1 MIPQDQG
8 GGEGAILM
16 RISKFLYP
24 PSIAR
29 CQHVKVNGVQCGSPA
44 LKNRKLCH
52 FHQRWQQGRI
62 QLNAN
67 QARRSRYSLDL
78 PILEDANS
86 IQVALMQ
93 GMRLL
98 LTNQVDHRT
107 AALLFYALQTAS
119 SNLSRTTFEPRPQQ
133 VVIDPSS
140 IADTSLGDDAWYKE
154 EFISD
159 EDEQEEAET
168 NDEPIEDAPET
179 IDIHAMADS
188 AGDRIQRHGDLV
200 LRGGTLDFYF
210 RTGHT
215 FREVCPDEARGNDG
229 HAHLIAAGSQLR
241 LKQAPLLDERC
252 SYSFEQKPTTQCYFE
267 NADRRIEPP
276 QVHYLGEVGEND
288 ENEGTRRAPSRRD
301 HTEGSQ
307 CARNIIRPKPQVAA
321 DGGCQSPKQQ
331 ANVVL
336 VETRAEVEPR
346 QSLLSLCFK
355 YSQVISATQESQ
367 SVKKIERHTN
377 PHQGVYQ
384 PPECGQQCKAPIDW
398 LENHIKRRENY
409 YNAGGVN

>member
-1 MIPQDQG
+1 MIPKDQG

-24 PSIAR
+24 PNIAR

-44 LKNRKLCH
+44 LKSRKLCH

-154 EFISD
+154 EFTQD
-159 EDEQEEAET
+159 EDDQDETNSPTTVNIQANACEEADSPAT
-168 NDEPIEDAPET
+168 INIQACARVEPGLRPGPVGKNSSQPSRVRTRPVGFPSTRNPET
-179 IDIHAMADS
+179 PYKMMS
-188 AGDRIQRHGDLV
+188 
-200 LRGGTLDFYF
+200 Y
-210 RTGHT
+210 
-215 FREVCPDEARGNDG
+215 EDEACGAN
-229 HAHLIAAGSQLR
+229 HWSV
-241 LKQAPLLDERC
+241 
-252 SYSFEQKPTTQCYFE
+252 S
-267 NADRRIEPP
+267 DR
-276 QVHYLGEVGEND
+276 
-288 ENEGTRRAPSRRD
+288 
-301 HTEGSQ
+301 
-307 CARNIIRPKPQVAA
+307 
-321 DGGCQSPKQQ
+321 
-331 ANVVL
+331 
-336 VETRAEVEPR
+336 
-346 QSLLSLCFK
+346 
-355 YSQVISATQESQ
+355 
-367 SVKKIERHTN
+367 
-377 PHQGVYQ
+377 
-384 PPECGQQCKAPIDW
+384 
-398 LENHIKRRENY
+398 
-409 YNAGGVN
+409 

>member
-8 GGEGAILM
+8 EGEGAIIM

-93 GMRLL
+93 GMLLL

-140 IADTSLGDDAWYKE
+140 ISDTSLGDDAWYKE
-154 EFISD
+154 EFTND
-159 EDEQEEAET
+159 EDEDDQEEA
-168 NDEPIEDAPET
+168 PA
-179 IDIHAMADS
+179 DIHATINIQAMAESGS
-188 AGDRIQRHGDLV
+188 AHVGTGCVGTGLRPVLSGKNQHSQPDWPKAFDLP
-200 LRGGTLDFYF
+200 
-210 RTGHT
+210 HT
-215 FREVCPDEARGNDG
+215 ASARVPHPSPPYNVRF
-229 HAHLIAAGSQLR
+229 LIPAEGPAFCNSGPTHRSHHVHSYQTR
-241 LKQAPLLDERC
+241 PPVRKPL
-252 SYSFEQKPTTQCYFE
+252 P
-267 NADRRIEPP
+267 N
-276 QVHYLGEVGEND
+276 
-288 ENEGTRRAPSRRD
+288 
-301 HTEGSQ
+301 
-307 CARNIIRPKPQVAA
+307 
-321 DGGCQSPKQQ
+321 
-331 ANVVL
+331 
-336 VETRAEVEPR
+336 
-346 QSLLSLCFK
+346 
-355 YSQVISATQESQ
+355 
-367 SVKKIERHTN
+367 
-377 PHQGVYQ
+377 
-384 PPECGQQCKAPIDW
+384 
-398 LENHIKRRENY
+398 
-409 YNAGGVN
+409 

>member
-1 MIPQDQG
+1 
-8 GGEGAILM
+8 M

-29 CQHVKVNGVQCGSPA
+29 CQHIKVNGVQCGSPS

-52 FHQRWQQGRI
+52 FHQHWQQGRI

-154 EFISD
+154 EFT
-159 EDEQEEAET
+159 EEPRASARGRVE
-168 NDEPIEDAPET
+168 ET
-179 IDIHAMADS
+179 I
-188 AGDRIQRHGDLV
+188 
-200 LRGGTLDFYF
+200 
-210 RTGHT
+210 
-215 FREVCPDEARGNDG
+215 EVPEGRPSS
-229 HAHLIAAGSQLR
+229 HAHTSGA
-241 LKQAPLLDERC
+241 
-252 SYSFEQKPTTQCYFE
+252 
-267 NADRRIEPP
+267 
-276 QVHYLGEVGEND
+276 
-288 ENEGTRRAPSRRD
+288 
-301 HTEGSQ
+301 
-307 CARNIIRPKPQVAA
+307 VAA
-321 DGGCQSPKQQ
+321 RYFAPAIPRFSLDS
-331 ANVVL
+331 
-336 VETRAEVEPR
+336 EPR
-346 QSLLSLCFK
+346 TC
-355 YSQVISATQESQ
+355 I
-367 SVKKIERHTN
+367 
-377 PHQGVYQ
+377 
-384 PPECGQQCKAPIDW
+384 
-398 LENHIKRRENY
+398 
-409 YNAGGVN
+409 

>member
-1 MIPQDQG
+1 
-8 GGEGAILM
+8 M

-29 CQHVKVNGVQCGSPA
+29 CQHVKVNGVQCGSPS

-133 VVIDPSS
+133 VVIDPSA

-154 EFISD
+154 EFTND
-159 EDEQEEAET
+159 EDEQEEA
-168 NDEPIEDAPET
+168 PA
-179 IDIHAMADS
+179 DIHATINIQAMAALGS
-188 AGDRIQRHGDLV
+188 GGDL
-200 LRGGTLDFYF
+200 R
-210 RTGHT
+210 
-215 FREVCPDEARGNDG
+215 
-229 HAHLIAAGSQLR
+229 
-241 LKQAPLLDERC
+241 
-252 SYSFEQKPTTQCYFE
+252 
-267 NADRRIEPP
+267 
-276 QVHYLGEVGEND
+276 
-288 ENEGTRRAPSRRD
+288 RRAVNGFVSGD
-301 HTEGSQ
+301 SSQ
-307 CARNIIRPKPQVAA
+307 GDSYR
-321 DGGCQSPKQQ
+321 G
-331 ANVVL
+331 
-336 VETRAEVEPR
+336 E
-346 QSLLSLCFK
+346 
-355 YSQVISATQESQ
+355 
-367 SVKKIERHTN
+367 
-377 PHQGVYQ
+377 PHQGDLYQ
-384 PPECGQQCKAPIDW
+384 GTSSDVPQCRIANAP
-398 LENHIKRRENY
+398 LGAAFRARVEPGLRPGPVGASERLQPS
-409 YNAGGVN
+409 

>member
-1 MIPQDQG
+1 
-8 GGEGAILM
+8 M

-154 EFISD
+154 EFIND

-168 NDEPIEDAPET
+168 NDEPAEDAPAT
-179 IDIHAMADS
+179 INIHAMADS
-188 AGDRIQRHGDLV
+188 EGDHIQRHGDLV
-200 LRGGTLDFYF
+200 SRGGTLDFYF
-210 RTGHT
+210 RIAHT
-215 FREVCPDEARGNDG
+215 FREVSPDEARRNDG
-229 HAHLIAAGSQLR
+229 HAQLIAAGSTLR
-241 LKQAPLLDERC
+241 L
-252 SYSFEQKPTTQCYFE
+252 T
-267 NADRRIEPP
+267 
-276 QVHYLGEVGEND
+276 G
-288 ENEGTRRAPSRRD
+288 
-301 HTEGSQ
+301 
-307 CARNIIRPKPQVAA
+307 
-321 DGGCQSPKQQ
+321 
-331 ANVVL
+331 
-336 VETRAEVEPR
+336 
-346 QSLLSLCFK
+346 
-355 YSQVISATQESQ
+355 
-367 SVKKIERHTN
+367 
-377 PHQGVYQ
+377 
-384 PPECGQQCKAPIDW
+384 
-398 LENHIKRRENY
+398 
-409 YNAGGVN
+409 

>member
-8 GGEGAILM
+8 GGEGAIFM

-44 LKNRKLCH
+44 LKSRKLCH

-67 QARRSRYSLDL
+67 RSRRSRYSLDL

-154 EFISD
+154 EFTQED
-159 EDEQEEAET
+159 DEQEA
-168 NDEPIEDAPET
+168 APA
-179 IDIHAMADS
+179 DIHATINIQAMAESGSASVGTGLRPVLTGQRPVPQSEGHSQVKTRTESDS
-188 AGDRIQRHGDLV
+188 MGKI
-200 LRGGTLDFYF
+200 
-210 RTGHT
+210 
-215 FREVCPDEARGNDG
+215 EVP
-229 HAHLIAAGSQLR
+229 
-241 LKQAPLLDERC
+241 
-252 SYSFEQKPTTQCYFE
+252 
-267 NADRRIEPP
+267 
-276 QVHYLGEVGEND
+276 
-288 ENEGTRRAPSRRD
+288 
-301 HTEGSQ
+301 
-307 CARNIIRPKPQVAA
+307 
-321 DGGCQSPKQQ
+321 
-331 ANVVL
+331 ANVYWGAQ
-336 VETRAEVEPR
+336 TQR
-346 QSLLSLCFK
+346 SLLHFDIGRD
-355 YSQVISATQESQ
+355 VM
-367 SVKKIERHTN
+367 
-377 PHQGVYQ
+377 
-384 PPECGQQCKAPIDW
+384 PPELIRAFGILKKACA
-398 LENHIKRRENY
+398 L
-409 YNAGGVN
+409 VNQDLGKLSSDIAK

>member
-1 MIPQDQG
+1 
-8 GGEGAILM
+8 M

-140 IADTSLGDDAWYKE
+140 IPDTSLGDDAWYKE
-154 EFISD
+154 EFTQ
-159 EDEQEEAET
+159 EDHQQEEA
-168 NDEPIEDAPET
+168 PA
-179 IDIHAMADS
+179 DIHATINIQAMADS
-188 AGDRIQRHGDLV
+188 SANHTNEWSPVGPPIKNPAQAKLGR
-200 LRGGTLDFYF
+200 GTLKV
-210 RTGHT
+210 R
-215 FREVCPDEARGNDG
+215 
-229 HAHLIAAGSQLR
+229 S
-241 LKQAPLLDERC
+241 
-252 SYSFEQKPTTQCYFE
+252 
-267 NADRRIEPP
+267 
-276 QVHYLGEVGEND
+276 
-288 ENEGTRRAPSRRD
+288 
-301 HTEGSQ
+301 
-307 CARNIIRPKPQVAA
+307 VA
-321 DGGCQSPKQQ
+321 
-331 ANVVL
+331 
-336 VETRAEVEPR
+336 
-346 QSLLSLCFK
+346 
-355 YSQVISATQESQ
+355 
-367 SVKKIERHTN
+367 
-377 PHQGVYQ
+377 
-384 PPECGQQCKAPIDW
+384 IDW
-398 LENHIKRRENY
+398 VTRHLPPPWCERDGWATYISDAKTGLVKYPQLIY
-409 YNAGGVN
+409 YRVASPMSASPLQAVPRGIQ

>member
-1 MIPQDQG
+1 MIPKDRG
-8 GGEGAILM
+8 RGREPFCM

-67 QARRSRYSLDL
+67 RSRRSRYSLDL

-154 EFISD
+154 EFTNDND
-159 EDEQEEAET
+159 EDKNDQEEADSPAT
-168 NDEPIEDAPET
+168 INIHASARVEPGLRPGPVGRKGSKPSPVRTRSVGFPSTRNPET
-179 IDIHAMADS
+179 AYKMMTYEDETCGANHWSVSDRAGSHAVGGS
-188 AGDRIQRHGDLV
+188 AGG
-200 LRGGTLDFYF
+200 
-210 RTGHT
+210 
-215 FREVCPDEARGNDG
+215 
-229 HAHLIAAGSQLR
+229 
-241 LKQAPLLDERC
+241 
-252 SYSFEQKPTTQCYFE
+252 
-267 NADRRIEPP
+267 
-276 QVHYLGEVGEND
+276 
-288 ENEGTRRAPSRRD
+288 
-301 HTEGSQ
+301 
-307 CARNIIRPKPQVAA
+307 
-321 DGGCQSPKQQ
+321 
-331 ANVVL
+331 
-336 VETRAEVEPR
+336 
-346 QSLLSLCFK
+346 
-355 YSQVISATQESQ
+355 
-367 SVKKIERHTN
+367 
-377 PHQGVYQ
+377 
-384 PPECGQQCKAPIDW
+384 
-398 LENHIKRRENY
+398 
-409 YNAGGVN
+409 

>member
-29 CQHVKVNGVQCGSPA
+29 CQHVKVNGVQCGSPS

-67 QARRSRYSLDL
+67 QSRRSRYSLDL

-154 EFISD
+154 EFTSGED

-168 NDEPIEDAPET
+168 NDEPAAASARVNIQ
-179 IDIHAMADS
+179 AMADS
-188 AGDRIQRHGDLV
+188 AGDRIRGHSEPVSG
-200 LRGGTLDFYF
+200 GGTLDFYL
-210 RTGHT
+210 RIGHT
-215 FREVCPDEARGNDG
+215 FREVCPDEARGNDR
-229 HAHLIAAGSQLR
+229 HAQLIAAGSTFR
-241 LKQAPLLDERC
+241 LTQAPLLDERC
-252 SYSFEQKPTTQCYFE
+252 S
-267 NADRRIEPP
+267 
-276 QVHYLGEVGEND
+276 
-288 ENEGTRRAPSRRD
+288 
-301 HTEGSQ
+301 
-307 CARNIIRPKPQVAA
+307 
-321 DGGCQSPKQQ
+321 
-331 ANVVL
+331 
-336 VETRAEVEPR
+336 
-346 QSLLSLCFK
+346 
-355 YSQVISATQESQ
+355 
-367 SVKKIERHTN
+367 
-377 PHQGVYQ
+377 
-384 PPECGQQCKAPIDW
+384 
-398 LENHIKRRENY
+398 
-409 YNAGGVN
+409 